1 MISVVIPL
9 YNKEKSIA
17 QTLECVLNQTYK
29 DFEVIVV
36 DDGSKD
42 NSAAIVAQ
50 FTDTRIH
57 LIRQE
62 NGGVSAARN
71 RGIEEAQGKYVAFLD
86 ADDVWLT
93 DHLESLVNLIRQ
105 YSQCRAWS
113 SNYVNNINGTDY
125 NIILNK
131 IPFKGES
138 GILTNYFE
146 ICSCSHPPVC
156 SITTCVEKSLLKE
169 IGGFPVGITSGEDL
183 LTWARIAI
191 KTDWAYTKKA
201 TAVYMMPATNSFTE
215 RPTRPNDE
223 GDPVCDG
230 VGFLKDAPFVLL
242 CKLFR
247 HKVVIHQHNKGMA
260 KDVDRHIYRWLLPMV
275 YRNTKVI
282 LLSWRLYADIE
293 KVVKREQVMICP
305 NGIPDTNSKIT
316 SAERHNDVPHILFL
330 SNLIVSKGVLVLL
343 DALKTLKERGC
354 RFVCD
359 FVGGETKELD
369 GRRFALEIEARGLDD
384 IAVYH
389 GRKYGKDKE
398 AFLQTADIFVFPTFY
413 FNECFPL
420 VIIEA
425 MMNGLPVI
433 STDEGGI
440 RDEVK
445 DGKNGFVVKPQDSKV
460 LADAIQRLLDDKNAR
475 HTMGAEGR
483 RMFKE
488 RFTMVYFEN
497 NIKGILIDCIEAND
511 K

>member
-191 KTDWAYTKKA
+191 KTDWGYTKKA

-230 VGFLKDAPFVLL
+230 LKLLLKTEYSKKHELRHFIGRFYKMKASTNLRYGDRWKTICECMKSLVYRPFAKETYPILLLALMPGFIQRRIFTIHSYD
-242 CKLFR
+242 
-247 HKVVIHQHNKGMA
+247 KVADI
-260 KDVDRHIYRWLLPMV
+260 KDV
-275 YRNTKVI
+275 K
-282 LLSWRLYADIE
+282 
-293 KVVKREQVMICP
+293 K
-305 NGIPDTNSKIT
+305 
-316 SAERHNDVPHILFL
+316 
-330 SNLIVSKGVLVLL
+330 LI
-343 DALKTLKERGC
+343 
-354 RFVCD
+354 
-359 FVGGETKELD
+359 
-369 GRRFALEIEARGLDD
+369 GR
-384 IAVYH
+384 
-389 GRKYGKDKE
+389 
-398 AFLQTADIFVFPTFY
+398 
-413 FNECFPL
+413 
-420 VIIEA
+420 
-425 MMNGLPVI
+425 
-433 STDEGGI
+433 
-440 RDEVK
+440 
-445 DGKNGFVVKPQDSKV
+445 
-460 LADAIQRLLDDKNAR
+460 
-475 HTMGAEGR
+475 
-483 RMFKE
+483 
-488 RFTMVYFEN
+488 
-497 NIKGILIDCIEAND
+497 
-511 K
+511 